1 MAFVLLSIRPSD
13 FVTPLIAILII
24 SLKAP
29 VSCINDSALLTNLE
43 AKGDMLELLH
53 YRGEAKIYCTFL
65 FRQEPIDAEIHSL
78 PRFHW
83 VMS

>member
-1 MAFVLLSIRPSD
+1 MAFVLLSIRSSD

-29 VSCINDSALLTNLE
+29 ISCSNDSALLTNLE
-43 AKGDMLELLH
+43 AKGDMLELLY
-53 YRGEAKIYCTFL
+53 YRGEAKIHCTFL
-65 FRQEPIDAEIHSL
+65 FRQKPIDAEIHSL